1 MGNYFHS
8 DSLLC
13 TFGEGTLAR
22 KRRVT
27 ESRAPP
33 PGSHLGPDRENHT
46 PKPESRQDR
55 VGGEKKE
62 LVQPKGWRS
71 RKESLARPRTRS
83 GVMAR

>member
-1 MGNYFHS
+1 MGLKRLGLLQVRRGPQRPVAARGAVRDRTS
-8 DSLLC
+8 DQIER
-13 TFGEGTLAR
+13 T
-22 KRRVT
+22 
-27 ESRAPP
+27 
-33 PGSHLGPDRENHT
+33 T
-46 PKPESRQDR
+46 PQSQSSSRQDR

>member
-1 MGNYFHS
+1 MGLKRLG
-8 DSLLC
+8 LLQLRR
-13 TFGEGTLAR
+13 EGTSTSCSRPRRR
-22 KRRVT
+22 K
-27 ESRAPP
+27 
-33 PGSHLGPDRENHT
+33 GSHLGPDRENHT

>member
-1 MGNYFHS
+1 MGLKRLGLLQVRRGPQRPVAARGAVRDRTS
-8 DSLLC
+8 DQIERTTPQSQ
-13 TFGEGTLAR
+13 
-22 KRRVT
+22 RVG
-27 ESRAPP
+27 RIA
-33 PGSHLGPDRENHT
+33 
-46 PKPESRQDR
+46 DR